1 MIPCNQSQH
10 PIHRALM
17 IDKVKVPSLHVYGD
31 RDYIL
36 AGCVELAAA
45 FENSVS
51 ISHSKGE
58 TDL

>member
-1 MIPCNQSQH
+1 MV
-10 PIHRALM
+10 
-17 IDKVKVPSLHVYGD
+17 DKVKVPSLHIYGD

-58 TDL
+58 